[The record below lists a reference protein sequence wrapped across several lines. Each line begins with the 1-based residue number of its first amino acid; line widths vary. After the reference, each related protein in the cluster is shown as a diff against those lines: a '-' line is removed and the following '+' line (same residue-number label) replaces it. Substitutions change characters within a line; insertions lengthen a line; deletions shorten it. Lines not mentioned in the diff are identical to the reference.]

1 MPIAVYILGLA
12 IFAQGTSELMLAG
25 LLPEMATDLG
35 VSIPDAG
42 LLISAFAVGM
52 LVGAPVLAI
61 VTLRW
66 PRRTAL
72 LIFLAIFALA
82 HVAGALTP
90 NYEVLLMTRIVG
102 AFVYAGFWAV
112 AAVTAVDLVPRNS
125 RAKAMSVVASGLTI
139 ATILG
144 LPAGTLIGQ
153 HLGWRAAFWTV
164 AALSTLAMAGVLAT
178 IPGGAPDPEATPNL
192 REEIRAMANP
202 RLWLSYATTALV
214 TAAILVIFSYFAPLL
229 TQATGLHPGA
239 VPGVLALYGVGSL
252 IGITIGGRT
261 ADATPFR
268 TLSVGIT
275 GLVVLSAALALL
287 GRRPR
292 DRDRDGLPARW
303 LRFRHQPRPER
314 PGLQP
319 GGSGTDLRH
328 RDQLLVLQRRHHH
341 RPLARRPGH
350 RRRRRLPRP
359 RLDRRRPGPGSP
371 RHRRP
376 RRSPPS
382 PPVQPD
388 PATSLTSSPRR
399 AVLQSARTRLL
410 VERGLPQLTG
420 PLGSSWLG
428 SKSDFRLKTY
438 LFSSQVSAHR
448 PTPTSISQ
456 PAIL

>member
-25 LLPEMATDLG
+25 LLPELATDLG

-72 LIFLAIFALA
+72 LVFLAIFALT

-90 NYEVLLMTRIVG
+90 NYEVLLVTRIVG

-112 AAVTAVDLVPRNS
+112 AAVTAVDLVPQNS

-178 IPGGAPDPEATPNL
+178 IPGGAPDPEVTPNL

-229 TQATGLHPGA
+229 TQATGLRPGA

-268 TLSVGIT
+268 TLSVGIS
-275 GLVVLSAALALL
+275 GLVVLSAALALWAGDPVVAIATVFLL
-287 GRRPR
+287 G
-292 DRDRDGLPARW
+292 GFGFATNPALNARV
-303 LRFRHQPRPER
+303 F
-314 PGLQP
+314 
-319 GGSGTDLRH
+319 S
-328 RDQLLVLQRRHHH
+328 
-341 RPLARRPGH
+341 LAGQAPTFATAINFSSFNVGITI
-350 RRRRRLPRP
+350 
-359 RLDRRRPGPGSP
+359 GP
-371 RHRRP
+371 
-376 RRSPPS
+376 
-382 PPVQPD
+382 
-388 PATSLTSSPRR
+388 
-399 AVLQSARTRLL
+399 
-410 VERGLPQLTG
+410 
-420 PLGSSWLG
+420 WLG
-428 SKSDFRLKTY
+428 GLAIDAGAGYPALGWIAVALALAALGTVIVAA
-438 LFSSQVSAHR
+438 LLPVR
-448 PTPTSISQ
+448 PTHLATQ
-456 PAIL
+456 RA

>member
-25 LLPEMATDLG
+25 LLPELATDLS

-52 LVGAPVLAI
+52 LVGAPVLAV

-72 LIFLAIFALA
+72 LVFLAIFALA

-90 NYEVLLMTRIVG
+90 NYQVLLLTRIVG

-144 LPAGTLIGQ
+144 LPAGTVIGQ

-192 REEIRAMANP
+192 GEEIRAMANP

-229 TQATGLHPGA
+229 TQATGLRPGA

-275 GLVVLSAALALL
+275 GLVVLSAALALWARDPVIAIATVFLL
-287 GRRPR
+287 G
-292 DRDRDGLPARW
+292 GFGFATNPALNARV
-303 LRFRHQPRPER
+303 F
-314 PGLQP
+314 
-319 GGSGTDLRH
+319 S
-328 RDQLLVLQRRHHH
+328 
-341 RPLARRPGH
+341 LAGQAPTFATAINFSSFNVGITI
-350 RRRRRLPRP
+350 
-359 RLDRRRPGPGSP
+359 GP
-371 RHRRP
+371 
-376 RRSPPS
+376 
-382 PPVQPD
+382 
-388 PATSLTSSPRR
+388 
-399 AVLQSARTRLL
+399 
-410 VERGLPQLTG
+410 
-420 PLGSSWLG
+420 WLG
-428 SKSDFRLKTY
+428 GLAIDAGAGYPALGWIAVALALAALGTVV
-438 LFSSQVSAHR
+438 LAALLPVR
-448 PTPTSISQ
+448 PSHLSPQ
-456 PAIL
+456 RA